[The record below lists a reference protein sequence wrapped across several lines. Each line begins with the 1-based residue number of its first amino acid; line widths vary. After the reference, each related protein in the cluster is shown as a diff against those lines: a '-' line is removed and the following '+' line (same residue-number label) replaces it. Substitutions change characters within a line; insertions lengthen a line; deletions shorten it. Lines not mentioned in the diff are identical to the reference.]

1 MVERRRRTGLVV
13 IAGPADEVGQT
24 FRGFATVEHLEVVVR
39 YSNLVEKTIK
49 IWSIQ
54 LGFF

>member
-24 FRGFATVEHLEVVVR
+24 FGGFAAIEHLEVVVR
-39 YSNLVEKTIK
+39 YPNLVKKMDE

-54 LGFF
+54 VGF